1 MESVVT
7 VITITITITTTIIII
22 ITVIYY
28 YPSDIANDHHQAV
41 GRPFI
46 LSRCI
51 ICAPYKT

>member
-7 VITITITITTTIIII
+7 VITITITITTTIIVI